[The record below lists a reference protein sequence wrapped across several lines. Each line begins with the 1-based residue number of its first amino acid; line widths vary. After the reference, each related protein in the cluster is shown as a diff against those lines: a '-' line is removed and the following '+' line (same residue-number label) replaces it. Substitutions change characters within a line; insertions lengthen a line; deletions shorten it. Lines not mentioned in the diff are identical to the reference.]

1 MKLSELK
8 QNETAFISSVGG
20 SSSFHLRLEE
30 MGFVPGQE
38 VTRVYTSPFGSPIV
52 FSMLGQK
59 VALRRGEARL
69 IEAVGSLSEVCL
81 DERKPE
87 PQQGAGLAPEADVDF
102 HKAHTC
108 RSSHCGSCP
117 CCGGKSANRQR
128 RRGSRRQP
136 QESSAGDAEARHAA
150 DEKELTIALVG
161 NPNCGKT
168 AFYNEA
174 AGGHERT
181 GNYAGVTVS
190 SVVGHTYFEGQNL
203 RVVDL
208 PGTYSLRAFSPEEA
222 YVANELSKGEVDV
235 VINVLDVTN
244 LERNLLLTLQL
255 QRLKLPMVGVLNMYD
270 EFRHSNSRLDIAEL
284 ERRLGMKLIPAVA
297 KNGEGVKEALRAA
310 VELARE
316 AASGAVPQETAYAE
330 AADLHAA
337 VHDLLDGVY
346 ELREGRAGRLTAR
359 ADRLLAQSPLAYL
372 IFFLVMGLIFYVTF
386 EVGAYPMDWMESG
399 VAWLSD
405 QANARIPEGWL
416 RDLLV
421 SGVLGGV
428 GSVIVFLPNILIL
441 YLFISVLE
449 DTGYLA
455 RAAFLAD
462 PLLRRVG
469 LHGKSFIPMIMGFGC
484 NVPAVMATRTIES
497 RKSRLITMMTL
508 PFMSC
513 SARLPVFTVLSG
525 AFFPEHAA
533 LVMLCLYAGGIL
545 VSFVSAYAMN
555 KVFRRTEESHF
566 VMEMPPYRMPA
577 GRGVLRHTWERA
589 RQYLR
594 KMGGIILV
602 ASVVIWALGYFPQS
616 DAALT
621 AAEQQEQS
629 CLGRIGHAISP
640 ALEPL
645 GYDWRMG
652 VGILSGVGAKEL
664 MVSTIGVL
672 YNCPEDESG
681 EVSDASLSQAMRES
695 GTTSAAGL
703 SYLVFAL
710 LYFPCLATIAAI
722 KGESGRWRYA
732 VFTAVYTT
740 AVAYVMAFAVYRLA
754 LLWL

>member
-1 MKLSELK
+1 MRLLQKLYCRGFQAGLRLALPFLPYRSLRILSSVQEVPQCLLEKHITNVLVVTDGFLHISGMLEPLK
-8 QNETAFISSVGG
+8 QALKSQGISYTVYD
-20 SSSFHLRLEE
+20 
-30 MGFVPGQE
+30 E
-38 VTRVYTSPFGSPIV
+38 VTPNP
-52 FSMLGQK
+52 
-59 VALRRGEARL
+59 
-69 IEAVGSLSEVCL
+69 
-81 DERKPE
+81 
-87 PQQGAGLAPEADVDF
+87 
-102 HKAHTC
+102 
-108 RSSHCGSCP
+108 
-117 CCGGKSANRQR
+117 
-128 RRGSRRQP
+128 
-136 QESSAGDAEARHAA
+136 
-150 DEKELTIALVG
+150 TI
-161 NPNCGKT
+161 
-168 AFYNEA
+168 
-174 AGGHERT
+174 
-181 GNYAGVTVS
+181 
-190 SVVGHTYFEGQNL
+190 
-203 RVVDL
+203 
-208 PGTYSLRAFSPEEA
+208 
-222 YVANELSKGEVDV
+222 
-235 VINVLDVTN
+235 
-244 LERNLLLTLQL
+244 
-255 QRLKLPMVGVLNMYD
+255 LN
-270 EFRHSNSRLDIAEL
+270 
-284 ERRLGMKLIPAVA
+284 
-297 KNGEGVKEALRAA
+297 

-316 AASGAVPQETAYAE
+316 RYLENGCQGLIGFGGGSSIDCAKAVGARIARPNKPIPKMRGILQVLLPIPYLIAVPTTAGTGSETTLATVITDDKNAHKFPINDFPLIPKVAVLDPEMTRSLPKHMTSTTGMDALTHAIEAYIGQTTTRQTRSDALEAARLVAENLETAYA
-330 AADLHAA
+330 
-337 VHDLLDGVY
+337 DGDNM
-346 ELREGRAGRLTAR
+346 TAR
-359 ADRLLAQSPLAYL
+359 ANML
-372 IFFLVMGLIFYVTF
+372 
-386 EVGAYPMDWMESG
+386 
-399 VAWLSD
+399 
-405 QANARIPEGWL
+405 
-416 RDLLV
+416 
-421 SGVLGGV
+421 
-428 GSVIVFLPNILIL
+428 
-441 YLFISVLE
+441 
-449 DTGYLA
+449 

-594 KMGGIILV
+594 KMGGIILA
-602 ASVVIWALGYFPQS
+602 ASIVIWALGYFPQS
-616 DAALT
+616 DTART

-640 ALEPL
+640 VLEPL

-672 YNCPEDESG
+672 YNCAEDEDG

-695 GTTSAAGL
+695 GATPAAGL

-732 VFTAVYTT
+732 AFTAVYTT
-740 AVAYVMAFAVYRLA
+740 AVAYVMAFVVYRLA